1 MGGLARRKE
10 LDPQTEDVYRPVG
23 VPSRSEVDRPRSEPD
38 RPVRPSVREGLPPAV
53 AEPDRNPRG
62 AVRRRVVPGCL
73 DPDLVGLLNVLGG
86 VDGLVEPVVPGEDR
100 GRHPAVLRRPVA
112 RGLGI
117 GRGVVAA
124 TRRDAD
130 TDAPTAAAPVSATVV
145 VTAGTGA
152 GHFQYEKVAVDD
164 ARPERG
170 GKLAVPTPVPRPQA
184 NLEPL
189 ADSTIRWLAEL
200 PAGSRP
206 AELARLFPRVA
217 NKVCG
222 LWADPRRCGEY
233 LTNLLMDTR
242 DGSRQGFPMKVAAE
256 IVALHAGAE
265 TPAADHPSG
274 QVKIKSEQ

>member
-1 MGGLARRKE
+1 MTAR
-10 LDPQTEDVYRPVG
+10 T
-23 VPSRSEVDRPRSEPD
+23 
-38 RPVRPSVREGLPPAV
+38 
-53 AEPDRNPRG
+53 
-62 AVRRRVVPGCL
+62 
-73 DPDLVGLLNVLGG
+73 
-86 VDGLVEPVVPGEDR
+86 
-100 GRHPAVLRRPVA
+100 RH
-112 RGLGI
+112 
-117 GRGVVAA
+117 A
-124 TRRDAD
+124 TRDSDRASA
-130 TDAPTAAAPVSATVV
+130 TTQPMQRTAGPSALRAAAPRGWVSEAIGFDSRIPAVV

-189 ADSTIRWLAEL
+189 ADSTMRWLAEL